1 LIDSSDLFGIPIPST
16 SPVFLVVVSLHVL
29 VGLACVVA
37 GAAAMLSPKRKGRH
51 PIFGT
56 IYYWCLAAVF
66 VSATGLAVF
75 RWSEDHRLFFL
86 GMLSFAAA
94 TFGRAAMR
102 HRWPHWLRF
111 HISGMGVSYIVLLT
125 AFYVD
130 NGKNLPVWRDIPSIA
145 YWISPTAIGLPIL
158 LWALFRHPLVRV
170 SRESA

>member
-1 LIDSSDLFGIPIPST
+1 LINSSDLFGIPILST
-16 SPVFLVVVSLHVL
+16 SRVFLVVVSLHVL

-37 GAAAMLSPKRKGRH
+37 GAVAMLSPKRKGRH
-51 PIFGT
+51 PTFGT

-75 RWSEDHRLFFL
+75 RWSEDYHLFFL

-130 NGKNLPVWRDIPSIA
+130 NGKNLPASRDMPSVA
-145 YWISPTAIGLPIL
+145 YWTLPTAIGLPIL
-158 LWALFRHPLVRV
+158 LWALFRHSLVRP
-170 SRESA
+170 SKKPA